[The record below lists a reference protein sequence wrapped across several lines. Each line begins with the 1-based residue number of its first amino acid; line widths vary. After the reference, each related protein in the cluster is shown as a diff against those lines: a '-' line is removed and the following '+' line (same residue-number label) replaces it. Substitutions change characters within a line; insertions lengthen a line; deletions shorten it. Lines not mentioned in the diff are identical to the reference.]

1 MGICKKKEG
10 RLRKR
15 MNFVGKVFVIERER
29 KEGRITET
37 KREKESKRKRKAE
50 RERER
55 KNVDRHT
62 EIKRQ

>member
-1 MGICKKKEG
+1 M
-10 RLRKR
+10 
-15 MNFVGKVFVIERER
+15 IERER

-55 KNVDRHT
+55 KNVDRHA
-62 EIKRQ
+62 EIKRQR

>member
-1 MGICKKKEG
+1 M
-10 RLRKR
+10 
-15 MNFVGKVFVIERER
+15 IERER